1 MDMYSRNQYL
11 KQIRSKYL
19 KTKFKKK
26 KGELMNEAE
35 KHTGLNQ
42 KSLYEKLKLK
52 SNLDK
57 IKTADNKLLVIF
69 VSVTEP
75 HFMRWISSSL

>member
-26 KGELMNEAE
+26 KGELMN
-35 KHTGLNQ
+35 G
-42 KSLYEKLKLK
+42 SR
-52 SNLDK
+52 
-57 IKTADNKLLVIF
+57 KTYR
-69 VSVTEP
+69 TEP
-75 HFMRWISSSL
+75 KISL